1 MHTET
6 HGGVPIGRVKT
17 EKLRSNLTEIV
28 TKLSSQAAS
37 RLSTPKKVPP
47 PKVGPATPQAV
58 SVTSKADATTPVSPT
73 RTSTLEVLSESPLAI
88 PTPPGSRLASPVKPR
103 RGSPRLKSR
112 TSLFEQEEYCS
123 QCFLSLVQRPKN
135 ECNENSPSVLLC
147 ASKCSKAHDAEFHL
161 EFAPTAKKQ
170 MSAFKDDFA
179 DAKDYISI
187 SFYLISREEP
197 KSQWAEK
204 KAHLYE
210 TTDSYVA
217 EDVSDPN
224 QLVELAKETIFGSE
238 LINSRLC
245 KLMDAKDL
253 FIVPR
258 KFFRLLVTHQYIYNI

>member
-1 MHTET
+1 MSYYVH
-6 HGGVPIGRVKT
+6 
-17 EKLRSNLTEIV
+17 RS
-28 TKLSSQAAS
+28 A
-37 RLSTPKKVPP
+37 PKHMM
-47 PKVGPATPQAV
+47 PK
-58 SVTSKADATTPVSPT
+58 
-73 RTSTLEVLSESPLAI
+73 
-88 PTPPGSRLASPVKPR
+88 
-103 RGSPRLKSR
+103 
-112 TSLFEQEEYCS
+112 
-123 QCFLSLVQRPKN
+123 
-135 ECNENSPSVLLC
+135 
-147 ASKCSKAHDAEFHL
+147 FHL

-179 DAKDYISI
+179 DAKDF

-204 KAHLYE
+204 KAHLFG